1 MCFTRFHNVQ
11 MSIGYY
17 GFCLYYSINP
27 PYHFAIVVLFG
38 KVDASFGRIDTR
50 YGRVVA
56 LFFVLLSQ
64 CVMVDAYFVA
74 IYFHCFSGVVLLAR
88 IDKLYDRID
97 KLYGKG
103 DEVIGKVDR
112 AFEDNSRANF
122 QSSPF

>member
-1 MCFTRFHNVQ
+1 M
-11 MSIGYY
+11 
-17 GFCLYYSINP
+17 L
-27 PYHFAIVVLFG
+27 LG
-38 KVDASFGRIDTR
+38 KVDASFGRIENR

-74 IYFHCFSGVVLLAR
+74 IYFYCLNGVVLLAW
-88 IDKLYDRID
+88 IDT
-97 KLYGKG
+97 LYGRD